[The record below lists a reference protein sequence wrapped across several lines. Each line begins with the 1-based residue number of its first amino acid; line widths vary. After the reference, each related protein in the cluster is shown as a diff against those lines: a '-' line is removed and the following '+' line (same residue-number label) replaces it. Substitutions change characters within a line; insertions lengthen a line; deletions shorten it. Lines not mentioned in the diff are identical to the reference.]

1 VGPIAQS
8 VEQRTFNPWVDG
20 SSPSGPTS
28 YRKGFAV
35 LKFPILLV
43 PPGTPLIR
51 CFRILSKQD
60 RTKLIYVIC
69 LQFLFAI
76 LDFVGIACI
85 GMLGALSIRGIQ
97 SQNISGGKVNAV
109 LNFLHLQNSSLGLQ
123 VAILGTI
130 ATFVLASKTLLTVF
144 FSRKTFRFISRRG
157 ALLTS
162 DLIKKLLAQ
171 PLSAINSKSIQST
184 IYSLTTG
191 VTAISL
197 GIVATTVTL
206 ISEGILLIVMVLG
219 LFILDPLLSVFT
231 FVTFSI
237 LGYLVYAQMSTR
249 ARRLGLDTAKLS
261 ISSDEKV
268 SEIILTYREATV
280 RNRLP
285 YYADNIKKIRLEM
298 ADGLAELQFMPNVS
312 KYIVEFAIVLIG
324 LILCAIQF
332 SLYDASKAIA
342 TLALFLAAGTRIAP
356 ALMRIQ
362 QGAIQMRSNLGMAEP
377 TLDLIE
383 KYNQIEV
390 LEFTISSLNRQF
402 EGFTPSVIVEDLNYT
417 YEGSTLPTLKN
428 VTFKILPGESLAI
441 IGPSGSGKSTLVDNI
456 IGILEPTSGLIEISS
471 LDPRKI
477 PGLWPGVIG
486 YVPQSV
492 SIIEGTVRENI
503 SLGFPYVLGE
513 EEYIDNCTKFA
524 QLDELLETLPLGVNS
539 QVGDRGTRLSGGEKQ
554 RLGIARALFTSPQLL
569 VLDEATSALDGKT
582 EELITKSLQTLQ
594 GKITMIVIAHRL
606 STVRNVDKVLYL
618 NSGEVKAFGTIEE
631 VRLLV
636 PEFDKQAKLMGL

>member
-1 VGPIAQS
+1 LETLTKIFP
-8 VEQRTFNPWVDG
+8 
-20 SSPSGPTS
+20 
-28 YRKGFAV
+28 RKGGS
-35 LKFPILLV
+35 LL
-43 PPGTPLIR
+43 R
-51 CFRILSKQD
+51 CFKILTKQD
-60 RTKLIYVIC
+60 QIKLVYVIC

-76 LDFVGIACI
+76 LDFIGIACI
-85 GMLGALSIRGIQ
+85 GILGALSIRGIQ
-97 SQNISGGKVNAV
+97 SQNIDEGKVNTV
-109 LNFLHLQNSSLGLQ
+109 LRILQLEDNSLGMQ

-130 ATFVLASKTLLTVF
+130 ATLVLASKTLLTVF

-157 ALLTS
+157 ALLTA
-162 DLIKKLLAQ
+162 DLINKLLSQ
-171 PLSAINSKSIQST
+171 PLSAINTKSIQST

-197 GIVATTVTL
+197 GIIATSVTL
-206 ISEGILLIVMVLG
+206 ISEGILLIVMVIG
-219 LFILDPLLSVFT
+219 LFALDPLLALFT
-231 FVTFSI
+231 FVTFST
-237 LGYLVYAQMSTR
+237 LGFLIYSQMSTK
-249 ARRLGLDTAKLS
+249 ARKLGLDTANLS

-285 YYADNIKKIRLEM
+285 YYADNIKEIRLKM

-312 KYIVEFAIVLIG
+312 KYIVEFSIVLIG
-324 LILCAIQF
+324 LVLSAIQF
-332 SLYDASKAIA
+332 SLYDASKAVA

-377 TLDLIE
+377 TLDLID
-383 KYNQIEV
+383 KYSNIEITD
-390 LEFTISSLNRQF
+390 FKTTILNRKF
-402 EGFTPSVIVEDLNYT
+402 DSFTASVLVQDLSFQ
-417 YEGSTLPTLKN
+417 YEGSTFETLRN
-428 VTFKILPGESLAI
+428 VNFEISPGESLAI

-456 IGILEPTSGLIEISS
+456 IGILKPTAGLVKISN

-503 SLGFPYVLGE
+503 SLGFPYDSSE
-513 EEYIDNCTKFA
+513 EEFIRASTSFA
-524 QLDELLETLPLGVNS
+524 QLDDLLDTLPFGVNS

-554 RLGIARALFTSPQLL
+554 RLGIARALYTSPRLL
-569 VLDEATSALDGKT
+569 VLDEATSALDGST
-582 EELITKSLQTLQ
+582 EALITKSLLSLQ
-594 GKITMIVIAHRL
+594 GKVTMIIIAHRL
-606 STVRNVDKVLYL
+606 STVRTVDKVLYL
-618 NSGEVKAFGTIEE
+618 DSGEVKAFGTIEQ
-631 VRLLV
+631 VRLIV